1 MSQKISVSYGRNFLY
16 LNFFYF
22 SLIKRKR
29 TEVFNIFCR
38 EINPKKS
45 ETILDI
51 GTTSS
56 IDEHENLII
65 GKYPHKSKISCL
77 SNQQLKKVQIKYPAI
92 KTYKGDGKNLKFK
105 NNAFDYSISSATIE
119 HVGSFA
125 EQARFVKESYRVAKK
140 KVFITTPN
148 RFFPIDFHTRLPF
161 IHWLPKTIH
170 RKILNFLGENY
181 LNKEKNLNLL
191 DSRELSKICDSIGI
205 KKYKIYRLNF
215 LGMCSNLLLTI
226 DKKN

>member
-1 MSQKISVSYGRNFLY
+1 M
-16 LNFFYF
+16 
-22 SLIKRKR
+22 
-29 TEVFNIFCR
+29 
-38 EINPKKS
+38 
-45 ETILDI
+45 
-51 GTTSS
+51 
-56 IDEHENLII
+56 
-65 GKYPHKSKISCL
+65 
-77 SNQQLKKVQIKYPAI
+77 
-92 KTYKGDGKNLKFK
+92 
-105 NNAFDYSISSATIE
+105 
-119 HVGSFA
+119 GSFA